1 MFSIFNQ
8 FKKETKKL
16 EPTIDIDNIEFACAV
31 LLVESALMDQ
41 EFGKDEKIAIENILK
56 KQFSLDNEITKEL
69 ISEATKTSKETSDLV
84 TFTRKIKNSW
94 DLEKRIKIIEMMW
107 EVVLIDEVLSPYE
120 DMLIRRVAGLIY
132 ISDKERGLAKKRA
145 ELKLNKDKDKKQ

>member
-1 MFSIFNQ
+1 MN
-8 FKKETKKL
+8 L
-16 EPTIDIDNIEFACAV
+16 
-31 LLVESALMDQ
+31 
-41 EFGKDEKIAIENILK
+41 ENILK

-69 ISEATKTSKETSDLV
+69 IAEATKTSKETSDLV

-145 ELKLNKDKDKKQ
+145 ELKLNKDKDKKQWPT